1 MLADGFPEGESGY
14 ELDHASVTICGAR
27 PSNQDVLGDVHQ
39 DDLSCFILCD
49 GVGGHAGGGVAASL
63 VVETIRDRFV
73 EEAAFGERALHSY
86 VSHAA
91 QCVRAKQSAEQAL
104 KEMSA
109 TVVALLIDR
118 RNRCATWMHVGDT
131 RLYLFRHGEKYAVT
145 KDHSVAQQFI
155 DAGLCKPDALA
166 RHPHRGQLF
175 AAIGAGDGNDLPSPA
190 SELALLPGD
199 VFLICTDGVWENITD
214 TEMDDSL
221 AQSRNA
227 QEWLATIKQLC
238 EGSAPAG
245 KQPSDNCSAVAVWV
259 KK

>member
-1 MLADGFPEGESGY
+1 MLADDFPVGEL

-49 GVGGHAGGGVAASL
+49 GVGGYEGGGVAASL
-63 VVETIRDRFV
+63 VVEAIRERFV
-73 EEAAFGERALHSY
+73 EEGAFGVRAIHSY

-91 QCVRAKQSAEQAL
+91 QCVKARQSAQHAL

-131 RLYLFRHGEKYAVT
+131 RLYLFRDGARYAVT
-145 KDHSVAQQFI
+145 KDHSVAQQFV
-155 DAGLCKPDALA
+155 DAGLCKPEALA
-166 RHPHRGQLF
+166 KHPHRGQLF
-175 AAIGAGDGNDLPSPA
+175 AAIGAGDGSDLPCPA
-190 SELALLPGD
+190 SELTLLPGD
-199 VFLICTDGVWENITD
+199 VFLMCTDGVWQSLTD
-214 TEMDDSL
+214 TQLEKCL
-221 AQSRNA
+221 AQSRTA
-227 QEWLATIKQLC
+227 QEWLAAIKCLC
-238 EGSAPAG
+238 EGSGQAG
-245 KQPSDNCSAVAVWV
+245 KQPSDNCSAVAVWI